1 MVTEQLYCRNVLCG
15 FLSFIWL
22 WLLVVVMKRCA
33 ERYALELHRT
43 SLSPHF
49 LSSKILTYRKT
60 KLNEGVT
67 KINNRTCQNGK
78 LGIYILNL
86 QVMSE
91 KGKINRWRD

>member
-22 WLLVVVMKRCA
+22 WLLVAVMKRCA
-33 ERYALELHRT
+33 ERYALGLHRT